1 MRWRN
6 HNLLTA
12 MAVYSITGGFL
23 SSIVASAGAVLPDVL
38 EIGGLIRHRTITH
51 WPYPYLFV
59 AGILYLWQS
68 NTPSLTAYLMFFLA
82 LGVVLHILLDALSLT
97 GVPVGLTPNR
107 PERIA
112 LKIYTTFYLS
122 EEITALGLMVV
133 FMATAFF
140 RGFLRT
146 EHIQQGFML
155 IAELFGM
162 IAR

>member
-1 MRWRN
+1 M
-6 HNLLTA
+6 
-12 MAVYSITGGFL
+12 
-23 SSIVASAGAVLPDVL
+23 
-38 EIGGLIRHRTITH
+38 
-51 WPYPYLFV
+51 LFRS
-59 AGILYLWQS
+59 LYLWQS

-155 IAELFGM
+155 IAELFG
-162 IAR
+162 IFAR